1 MDPTVSGTI
10 SSSGGQQFPATRRRM
25 LAEAGAGFGTLALAG
40 LLQRD
45 GLLAANE
52 EPSDLLPR
60 PGHARPRARA
70 VIQLFQNGGP
80 SQMDLFDE
88 KPELTRQHGKV
99 PSREIETFQLDNNN
113 VLLKSP
119 YNFYE
124 AGECGMR
131 LGELIP
137 HVSSIADEICLVR
150 SMHTG
155 HNNHPFAI
163 NMMQTGKTFAGRPA
177 MGSWICY
184 GLGTE
189 RDDLPGYVVLR
200 SPKGYNTSGKMVWS
214 SGWLPAVYQGT
225 EFNSSGDVVHYLSS
239 RPGTRASGRRRAL
252 DLLAKL
258 NRRHQ
263 ELYPRESELEA
274 RIQNYELAARM
285 QVAASSALDLKQES
299 KATREAYGLDNPVT
313 AAYGSRVLMA
323 RRLVEAG
330 VRFVQVFPPVSPS
343 SQPWDNHNNLPRD
356 LPNICRQTDQ
366 PSAALVKDLKR
377 RGLLDEV
384 MVMWTGEFGRLPISE
399 AKDGRDHNRNAF
411 SLWMAG
417 GGFRAGHVHG
427 GTDDFGYAA
436 VEDRVSVADLH
447 ATVLHQLGLDHR
459 RLTYRHSGRPER
471 LTDPE
476 VTGARVVDELLA

>member
-1 MDPTVSGTI
+1 MVFFSVPASVISAGMADVMRPDTAGSHSIGTSVCEKFLVDRMCHVDVDVVSRGLFGAVEESPVAAAKILGKET
-10 SSSGGQQFPATRRRM
+10 TRHVVFEVAPHVV
-25 LAEAGAGFGTLALAG
+25 LG
-40 LLQRD
+40 
-45 GLLAANE
+45 
-52 EPSDLLPR
+52 PIPV
-60 PGHARPRARA
+60 A
-70 VIQLFQNGGP
+70 VIQHPKRTLLPPVLQVAFQEFVDP
-80 SQMDLFDE
+80 LIVSE
-88 KPELTRQHGKV
+88 ELIPFRLCDGKV

-177 MGSWICY
+177 MGSWICS

-239 RPGTRASGRRRAL
+239 RPGTRAAGRRRAL

-299 KATREAYGLDNPVT
+299 KATRAAYGLDNPVT
-313 AAYGSRVLMA
+313 AAYGARVLMA

-343 SQPWDNHNNLPRD
+343 SQPWDNHNNLPKD

-366 PSAALVKDLKR
+366 PSAALVKDLTVSYTHLTLPTI
-377 RGLLDEV
+377 LLV
-384 MVMWTGEFGRLPISE
+384 
-399 AKDGRDHNRNAF
+399 
-411 SLWMAG
+411 
-417 GGFRAGHVHG
+417 
-427 GTDDFGYAA
+427 
-436 VEDRVSVADLH
+436 
-447 ATVLHQLGLDHR
+447 
-459 RLTYRHSGRPER
+459 
-471 LTDPE
+471 
-476 VTGARVVDELLA
+476 